1 MDLAD
6 IDMSKPLAQRKLN
19 MMATEMVTTGTMVEI
34 IPVPIPLIITVAGP
48 VCEASAI
55 FCVGL

>member
-1 MDLAD
+1 
-6 IDMSKPLAQRKLN
+6 
-19 MMATEMVTTGTMVEI
+19 MMATEMVTTGI
-34 IPVPIPLIITVAGP
+34 IVDIMPVPMPLMMTVAGP